1 MDLESSFDILKVIGK
16 GSFGK
21 VLLVRKKDD
30 GKVYA
35 LKTLQ
40 KAMLYKRRQILHT
53 MTERN
58 ILEQLTH
65 PFLTT
70 LVFAFQTKDKLYM
83 GLNYCGGG
91 DIFFRLSQDK
101 RFPLQRVR
109 FYGSE
114 ILLGL
119 EYLHSLDIIFRDMK
133 TENLLLDM
141 DGHISLTDFG
151 LAKEAVTGSGIEGG
165 TKTFCGTPE
174 YLAPEMLENC
184 GHGKGVDW
192 WALGIVLFEMLT
204 GFPPFYHRNTQIM
217 YKDILT
223 APVRFPPHID
233 VVGLGAARQ
242 GEHSHTDC
250 QSVKSV
256 LTALLQKKVEDR
268 LGCGPGGAT
277 AIREHPFFSVMDFAK
292 VLAKGCTPDFVPSTR
307 SDKCTRNFATEFTR
321 LRPEDSIVAADL
333 QPEATT

>member
-1 MDLESSFDILKVIGK
+1 MELHDPVDSAFDILKVLGK

-30 GKVYA
+30 GKLYA

-58 ILEQLTH
+58 ILEKLNH

-70 LVFAFQTKDKLYM
+70 LEFAFQTKDKLYL
-83 GLNYCGGG
+83 GLNFCGGG
-91 DIFFRLSQDK
+91 DIFFRLRQDK
-101 RFPLQRVR
+101 RFTLRRAR
-109 FYGSE
+109 FYASE
-114 ILLGL
+114 VLLGL
-119 EYLHSLDIIFRDMK
+119 EYMHGMDIIFRDLK

-141 DGHISLTDFG
+141 QGHLSLTDFG

-174 YLAPEMLENC
+174 YLSPEMLENR

-204 GFPPFYHRNTQIM
+204 GFPPFYDQNTQLM
-217 YKDILT
+217 YKNILV
-223 APVRFPPHID
+223 APVSFPPHVD
-233 VVGLGAARQ
+233 VSTKQ
-242 GEHSHTDC
+242 GQDHGEHTIQHTIQHTMQHTLTAHSHTTVSTLYSILSHTI
-250 QSVKSV
+250 QHT
-256 LTALLQKKVEDR
+256 LT
-268 LGCGPGGAT
+268 T
-277 AIREHPFFSVMDFAK
+277 Y
-292 VLAKGCTPDFVPSTR
+292 
-307 SDKCTRNFATEFTR
+307 
-321 LRPEDSIVAADL
+321 
-333 QPEATT
+333 